1 VADVD
6 IHTGPAPPLNIPH
19 CRESERE
26 SKKEEERNEGRE
38 EKLHVLFYVYVNL
51 KKKKKKKKNQ
61 IPLSTLF
68 PTFCFLL
75 YSMAYM
81 ERRVIASDTIITVI
95 KNTQENDAS
104 SDFFS
109 RIYSSLLLLFFS
121 IQFVIQCVRFKA
133 RTN

>member
-51 KKKKKKKKNQ
+51 KKKKKKKK
-61 IPLSTLF
+61 
-68 PTFCFLL
+68 
-75 YSMAYM
+75 
-81 ERRVIASDTIITVI
+81 I
-95 KNTQENDAS
+95 KFRFQ
-104 SDFFS
+104 
-109 RIYSSLLLLFFS
+109 LFFLRFVFYY
-121 IQFVIQCVRFKA
+121 IQW
-133 RTN
+133 RTWKEES